1 MYPEPQGLTCNP
13 EDGQL
18 AQEEQLQALK
28 VGPALGVKGQVKAP
42 PSSCR
47 QDWVYQLFV
56 CWSASPCDSAT
67 MSAWLL
73 GPRS

>member
-42 PSSCR
+42 PPLVAGRTGSTSFLSAGLPAH
-47 QDWVYQLFV
+47 VTQL
-56 CWSASPCDSAT
+56 PCQP
-67 MSAWLL
+67 
-73 GPRS
+73 GF